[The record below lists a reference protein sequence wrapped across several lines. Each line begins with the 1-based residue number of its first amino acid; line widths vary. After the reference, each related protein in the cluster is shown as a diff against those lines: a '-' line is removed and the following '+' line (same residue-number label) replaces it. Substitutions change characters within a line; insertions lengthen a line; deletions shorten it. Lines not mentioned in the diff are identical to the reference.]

1 MDKNILSQYVDAC
14 ELVKETEKE
23 IRKLNKKK
31 KTIIQTNVSGSN
43 PEFPFNPQ
51 HFKIQG
57 IVFNCVDDSQ
67 LRRQEEI
74 LKERKENA
82 ERLKRKVEQ
91 WMNTILP
98 RMQRI
103 IKYKIFEELTWQQVA
118 VRMGRRATEES
129 VRKEFNRFFENK

>member
-1 MDKNILSQYVDAC
+1 VDKNILSQYVDAC

>member
-1 MDKNILSQYVDAC
+1 MDKNILGQYVDAC
-14 ELVKETEKE
+14 ELVKETEEE

-57 IVFNCVDDSQ
+57 MIFNCADDSQ
-67 LRRQEEI
+67 LRCQEEI

-91 WMNTILP
+91 WMNTISP

-103 IKYKIFEELTWQQVA
+103 IKFKIFEELTWQQVA